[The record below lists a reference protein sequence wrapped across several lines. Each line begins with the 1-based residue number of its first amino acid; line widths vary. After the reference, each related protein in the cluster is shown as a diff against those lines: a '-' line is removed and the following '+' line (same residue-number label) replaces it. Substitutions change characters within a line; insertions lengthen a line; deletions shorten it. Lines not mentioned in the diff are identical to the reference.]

1 MIAINSIIR
10 EHIREL
16 TANLNPCIFPSVSLI
31 FQKYL
36 KGNGNFFPRV
46 FRFNPWREKKSGRR
60 SKSEDN
66 STKAQK
72 MRNGT
77 KKHKNATEYD
87 KKKNK
92 KQESR
97 KA

>member
-1 MIAINSIIR
+1 VVGEAKAKI
-10 EHIREL
+10 
-16 TANLNPCIFPSVSLI
+16 
-31 FQKYL
+31 
-36 KGNGNFFPRV
+36 
-46 FRFNPWREKKSGRR
+46 
-60 SKSEDN
+60 N

-92 KQESR
+92 NSTKIHMTAVDMVICEPYRTRAFGENKYKMQTCF
-97 KA
+97 